1 MLDTVRRLFGHM
13 LVYGSGEIVLFAVN
27 FLLFPVY
34 TRVLEPAGYG
44 ALGLLLALRAF
55 LRPLNQLGLDESF
68 LRFHYDCET
77 DAERQALTGTTLLV
91 IGAAGAAVLGAFLVA
106 APLVSP
112 LLGGPEHTGA
122 LRLLAVNGFL
132 AAFLCVPHGLLRAR
146 NEAARFARWTVGG
159 GLGIV
164 VLRLLLVVG
173 LGWGV
178 FGMMLA
184 DVVVSAALLA
194 GLLPVAGRPAAWRC
208 SWPLARDLLRYGGP
222 RVPHALLRQTLG
234 QADRFL
240 LRLYLP
246 VTEVGVYGA
255 GATVA
260 NTLSMYREAFR
271 RAWMPL
277 AFERMSDADAP
288 RLFARLAT
296 VAFGL
301 LVFATLGLALFAG
314 PLLRWLTPPEYHDAV
329 QVAPLLAAGVAVH
342 AIGVLPT
349 TSLNVAKRMRPLPW
363 ATGAGA
369 LVTVAANVA
378 LVPPFGMRGAALA
391 SVAGSATLVAALA
404 AAANRCY
411 PIPYE
416 LGRLG
421 RIAAA
426 GAGLYAASHLGPQ
439 DASPGRRPAAGR
451 APRRVPR
458 RAARPRGAR
467 SRCDRPG
474 APAAGAAPGAG
485 VVTLPEAMST
495 ANHVRQPHTRQFEAA
510 AWAATAVRDA
520 CQAARMGPTHGRRQR
535 PAVRGRLDVMSTDTK
550 WIVGTGVAVI
560 ASVVGSAV
568 AVIAVVV
575 TLVGGVR
582 EDLRSFRTEVAAR
595 MEGFETRLRN
605 VEIAF
610 GQVDQRLLTIERIL
624 LPPREPASNR
634 AGR

>member
-1 MLDTVRRLFGHM
+1 MERLRAAGVREGPRLRYHFPVLDAVRRLFGHM

-91 IGAAGAAVLGAFLVA
+91 IGSASAAVLGIFLLA
-106 APLVSP
+106 APRVSP

-164 VLRLLLVVG
+164 ALRLFFVVA

-184 DVVVSAALLA
+184 DVLVSAVLLA
-194 GLLPVAGRPAAWRC
+194 GLLPVAGHPAAWRW
-208 SWPLARDLLRYGGP
+208 SSRLAGELLRYGSP

-234 QADRFL
+234 QADRLL

-246 VTEVGVYGA
+246 VAQVGVYGA

-296 VAFGL
+296 VAFGV

-314 PLLRWLTPPEYHDAV
+314 PLIRWLTPPEYHAAAGI
-329 QVAPLLAAGVAVH
+329 APLLAAGVAVH
-342 AIGVLPT
+342 ALTVFLT
-349 TSLNVAKRMRPLPW
+349 TSLNVSKRAGALPW

-369 LVTVAANVA
+369 FVTVAANLA
-378 LVPPFGMRGAALA
+378 LIPPLGMQGAALA
-391 SVAGSATLVAALA
+391 TVAGSVTLVAALA
-404 AAANRCY
+404 VSAQRRY

-416 LGRLG
+416 LGRLA
-421 RIAAA
+421 RIAATG
-426 GAGLYAASHLGPQ
+426 GALYAVSHLGPQ
-439 DASPGRRPAAGR
+439 DASASDVLLRAALLAAFPAVLPAVGVLDRATIGQVRRLLAPGRRF
-451 APRRVPR
+451 
-458 RAARPRGAR
+458 
-467 SRCDRPG
+467 D
-474 APAAGAAPGAG
+474 
-485 VVTLPEAMST
+485 E
-495 ANHVRQPHTRQFEAA
+495 
-510 AWAATAVRDA
+510 
-520 CQAARMGPTHGRRQR
+520 GP
-535 PAVRGRLDVMSTDTK
+535 SK
-550 WIVGTGVAVI
+550 
-560 ASVVGSAV
+560 
-568 AVIAVVV
+568 
-575 TLVGGVR
+575 
-582 EDLRSFRTEVAAR
+582 
-595 MEGFETRLRN
+595 
-605 VEIAF
+605 
-610 GQVDQRLLTIERIL
+610 
-624 LPPREPASNR
+624 
-634 AGR
+634 

>member
-1 MLDTVRRLFGHM
+1 MRASVRARSSGPLSSPVLDTIRRLFGHM
-13 LVYGSGEIVLFAVN
+13 FVYGSGEIVLFAVN

-77 DAERQALTGTTLLV
+77 DAQRQALTGTTLLV
-91 IGAAGAAVLGAFLVA
+91 IGAASVVVLAAFLLA

-146 NEAARFARWTVGG
+146 NEAVRFARWTVGG

-164 VLRLLLVVG
+164 ALRLLLVVG
-173 LGWGV
+173 LDWGV

-184 DVVVSAALLA
+184 DVMVSAVLLA
-194 GLLPVAGRPAAWRC
+194 GLLPVAGYPTEWRC

-222 RVPHALLRQTLG
+222 RVPHALLRQTVG

-260 NTLSMYREAFR
+260 NTLSMYRETFR

-277 AFERMSDADAP
+277 AYERMSDVDAP
-288 RLFARLAT
+288 QLFARLAT

-314 PLLRWLTPPEYHDAV
+314 PLIRWLTPPEYHDAV
-329 QVAPLLAAGVAVH
+329 YIAPVLAAGVAIH
-342 AIGVLPT
+342 ALTVFLT
-349 TSLNVAKRMRPLPW
+349 TSLNVSKRTGALPW
-363 ATGAGA
+363 AAGAGA
-369 LVTVAANVA
+369 FVTVATNVV
-378 LVPPFGMRGAALA
+378 LIPPLGMMGAALA
-391 SVAGSATLVAALA
+391 SVAGSVTLVATLTVA
-404 AAANRCY
+404 AQRYY

-416 LGRLG
+416 LGNLA
-421 RIAAA
+421 RIAAT
-426 GAGLYAASHLGPQ
+426 GGVLYAASLFGPQ
-439 DASPGRRPAAGR
+439 DASPVDFLLRTMLLAGFPAALLAVGVLDRATIGR
-451 APRRVPR
+451 AR
-458 RAARPRGAR
+458 
-467 SRCDRPG
+467 
-474 APAAGAAPGAG
+474 
-485 VVTLPEAMST
+485 
-495 ANHVRQPHTRQFEAA
+495 
-510 AWAATAVRDA
+510 
-520 CQAARMGPTHGRRQR
+520 
-535 PAVRGRLDVMSTDTK
+535 
-550 WIVGTGVAVI
+550 
-560 ASVVGSAV
+560 
-568 AVIAVVV
+568 
-575 TLVGGVR
+575 
-582 EDLRSFRTEVAAR
+582 
-595 MEGFETRLRN
+595 
-605 VEIAF
+605 
-610 GQVDQRLLTIERIL
+610 RLLGVCAAEM
-624 LPPREPASNR
+624 PRTTP
-634 AGR
+634 G

>member
-1 MLDTVRRLFGHM
+1 MF
-13 LVYGSGEIVLFAVN
+13 VYGSGEIVLFAVN

-77 DAERQALTGTTLLV
+77 DAERQALTGTTFLV
-91 IGAAGAAVLGAFLVA
+91 IGGASAIVLGVFLLA

-164 VLRLLLVVG
+164 ALRLWFVVA
-173 LGWGV
+173 LEWGV

-184 DVVVSAALLA
+184 DVMVSAVLLA
-194 GLLPVAGRPAAWRC
+194 GLLPVAGQPAAWRC
-208 SWPLARDLLRYGGP
+208 SWPLARELLRYGSP

-234 QADRFL
+234 QADRLL

-246 VTEVGVYGA
+246 VTQVGVYGA

-296 VAFGL
+296 VAFGV
-301 LVFATLGLALFAG
+301 LVFATLGLSLFAG
-314 PLLRWLTPPEYHDAV
+314 PLIRWLTPPEYHDAV
-329 QVAPLLAAGVAVH
+329 PIAPVLAAGVAIH
-342 AIGVLPT
+342 ALTVLLT
-349 TSLNVAKRMRPLPW
+349 TSLNISKQTGALPW

-369 LVTVAANVA
+369 FVTIAANVV
-378 LVPPFGMRGAALA
+378 LIPPLGMLGAALA
-391 SVAGSATLVAALA
+391 TVAGSITLVAALA
-404 AAANRCY
+404 VAAQRHY

-416 LGRLG
+416 LGRLA
-421 RIAAA
+421 RILAT
-426 GAGLYAASHLGPQ
+426 GGTLYALSQFGPR
-439 DASPGRRPAAGR
+439 DAPLIDILL
-451 APRRVPR
+451 
-458 RAARPRGAR
+458 RAALLAAFPVVLLAVGVLDRATLGQARRLLAR
-467 SRCDRPG
+467 SPRPDGGDR
-474 APAAGAAPGAG
+474 
-485 VVTLPEAMST
+485 E
-495 ANHVRQPHTRQFEAA
+495 
-510 AWAATAVRDA
+510 
-520 CQAARMGPTHGRRQR
+520 
-535 PAVRGRLDVMSTDTK
+535 
-550 WIVGTGVAVI
+550 
-560 ASVVGSAV
+560 
-568 AVIAVVV
+568 
-575 TLVGGVR
+575 
-582 EDLRSFRTEVAAR
+582 
-595 MEGFETRLRN
+595 
-605 VEIAF
+605 
-610 GQVDQRLLTIERIL
+610 
-624 LPPREPASNR
+624 
-634 AGR
+634 

>member
-1 MLDTVRRLFGHM
+1 MF
-13 LVYGSGEIVLFAVN
+13 VYGSGEIVLFAVN

-77 DAERQALTGTTLLV
+77 DAEHQALTGTTFLV
-91 IGAAGAAVLGAFLVA
+91 IGGASAIVLGVFLLA

-164 VLRLLLVVG
+164 ALRLWFVVA
-173 LGWGV
+173 LEWGV

-184 DVVVSAALLA
+184 DVMVSAVLLA
-194 GLLPVAGRPAAWRC
+194 GLLPVAGQPAAWRC
-208 SWPLARDLLRYGGP
+208 SWPLARELLRYGSP

-234 QADRFL
+234 QADRLL

-246 VTEVGVYGA
+246 VTQVGVYGA

-296 VAFGL
+296 VAFGV
-301 LVFATLGLALFAG
+301 LVFATLGLSLFAG
-314 PLLRWLTPPEYHDAV
+314 PLIRWLTPPEYHDAV
-329 QVAPLLAAGVAVH
+329 HIAPVLAAGVAIH
-342 AIGVLPT
+342 ALTVLLT
-349 TSLNVAKRMRPLPW
+349 TSLNISKQTGALPW

-369 LVTVAANVA
+369 FVTIAANVV
-378 LVPPFGMRGAALA
+378 LIPPLGMLGAALA
-391 SVAGSATLVAALA
+391 TVAGSITLVAALA
-404 AAANRCY
+404 VAAQRHY

-416 LGRLG
+416 LGRLA
-421 RIAAA
+421 RILAT
-426 GAGLYAASHLGPQ
+426 GGTLYALSQFGPR
-439 DASPGRRPAAGR
+439 DAPLIDILL
-451 APRRVPR
+451 
-458 RAARPRGAR
+458 RAALLAAFPVVLLAVGVLDRATLGQARRLLAR
-467 SRCDRPG
+467 SPRPDGGDR
-474 APAAGAAPGAG
+474 
-485 VVTLPEAMST
+485 E
-495 ANHVRQPHTRQFEAA
+495 
-510 AWAATAVRDA
+510 
-520 CQAARMGPTHGRRQR
+520 
-535 PAVRGRLDVMSTDTK
+535 
-550 WIVGTGVAVI
+550 
-560 ASVVGSAV
+560 
-568 AVIAVVV
+568 
-575 TLVGGVR
+575 
-582 EDLRSFRTEVAAR
+582 
-595 MEGFETRLRN
+595 
-605 VEIAF
+605 
-610 GQVDQRLLTIERIL
+610 
-624 LPPREPASNR
+624 
-634 AGR
+634 

>member
-1 MLDTVRRLFGHM
+1 M

-68 LRFHYDCET
+68 LRFQYDCET
-77 DAERQALTGTTLLV
+77 DTQRQTLIGTTLLV
-91 IGAAGAAVLGAFLVA
+91 IGGASAVVLGVFLFA

-146 NEAARFARWTVGG
+146 NEAVRFARWTVGG
-159 GLGIV
+159 GLGIAA
-164 VLRLLLVVG
+164 LRLLFVVG
-173 LGWGV
+173 LGWGL

-184 DVVVSAALLA
+184 DVTVSAVLFA
-194 GLLPVAGRPAAWRC
+194 GLLPIAGHPATWRF
-208 SWPLARDLLRYGGP
+208 SRRLAHDLLRYGGP

-288 RLFARLAT
+288 RLFAQLAT
-296 VAFGL
+296 GAFGI
-301 LVFATLGLALFAG
+301 LVFATLGVALFAG
-314 PLLRWLTPPEYHDAV
+314 PLILWLTPPGYHEAV
-329 QVAPLLAAGVAVH
+329 RIAPLLAVGVAIH
-342 AIGVLPT
+342 ALTVLPT
-349 TSLNVAKRMRPLPW
+349 TSLNVARETRALPW

-369 LVTVAANVA
+369 VVTVAANVA
-378 LVPPFGMRGAALA
+378 LIPPLGMTGAALA
-391 SVAGSATLVAALA
+391 TVAGSVTLVAGLA
-404 AAANRCY
+404 AVAQRHY

-416 LGRLG
+416 LGHLV
-421 RIAAA
+421 RIAATG
-426 GAGLYAASHLGPQ
+426 GALYSASGLGPQ
-439 DASPGRRPAAGR
+439 DASPADVLLRSALLAAFPVVLLLVGVLDRATIRNARRLLAPGPRADG
-451 APRRVPR
+451 APR
-458 RAARPRGAR
+458 
-467 SRCDRPG
+467 
-474 APAAGAAPGAG
+474 
-485 VVTLPEAMST
+485 E
-495 ANHVRQPHTRQFEAA
+495 
-510 AWAATAVRDA
+510 
-520 CQAARMGPTHGRRQR
+520 
-535 PAVRGRLDVMSTDTK
+535 
-550 WIVGTGVAVI
+550 
-560 ASVVGSAV
+560 
-568 AVIAVVV
+568 
-575 TLVGGVR
+575 
-582 EDLRSFRTEVAAR
+582 
-595 MEGFETRLRN
+595 
-605 VEIAF
+605 
-610 GQVDQRLLTIERIL
+610 
-624 LPPREPASNR
+624 
-634 AGR
+634 

>member
-1 MLDTVRRLFGHM
+1 MF
-13 LVYGSGEIVLFAVN
+13 VYGSGEIVLFAVN

-77 DAERQALTGTTLLV
+77 DAQRQALTGTTLLV
-91 IGAAGAAVLGAFLVA
+91 IGAASAVVLGAFLLA

-164 VLRLLLVVG
+164 ALRLWFVVV

-184 DVVVSAALLA
+184 DVVVSAVLVA
-194 GLLPVAGRPAAWRC
+194 GLLPVAGQPAAWRC
-208 SWPLARDLLRYGGP
+208 SWPLARELLRYGSP

-246 VTEVGVYGA
+246 VTQVGVYGA
-255 GATVA
+255 GATLA

-277 AFERMSDADAP
+277 AFERMSEPDAP

-296 VAFGL
+296 VAFGV

-314 PLLRWLTPPEYHDAV
+314 PLIRWLTPPEYHEAV
-329 QVAPLLAAGVAVH
+329 TIAPVLAAGVAIH
-342 AIGVLPT
+342 ALTVFLT
-349 TSLNVAKRMRPLPW
+349 TSLNVTKRTGALPW

-369 LVTVAANVA
+369 FVTVTANIA
-378 LVPPFGMRGAALA
+378 LIPPLGMPGAALA
-391 SVAGSATLVAALA
+391 TVAGSVTLVAALA
-404 AAANRCY
+404 VAAQRHY

-416 LGRLG
+416 LGRLA
-421 RIAAA
+421 RIAATG
-426 GAGLYAASHLGPQ
+426 GALYAASQLGPQ
-439 DASPGRRPAAGR
+439 EASLVDVLLRATLLGAFPVVLLAVGVLDRATIGQARRLL
-451 APRRVPR
+451 
-458 RAARPRGAR
+458 AR
-467 SRCDRPG
+467 SPRPDG
-474 APAAGAAPGAG
+474 
-485 VVTLPEAMST
+485 E
-495 ANHVRQPHTRQFEAA
+495 
-510 AWAATAVRDA
+510 
-520 CQAARMGPTHGRRQR
+520 
-535 PAVRGRLDVMSTDTK
+535 
-550 WIVGTGVAVI
+550 
-560 ASVVGSAV
+560 
-568 AVIAVVV
+568 
-575 TLVGGVR
+575 
-582 EDLRSFRTEVAAR
+582 
-595 MEGFETRLRN
+595 
-605 VEIAF
+605 
-610 GQVDQRLLTIERIL
+610 
-624 LPPREPASNR
+624 PRE
-634 AGR
+634 

>member
-1 MLDTVRRLFGHM
+1 MF
-13 LVYGSGEIVLFAVN
+13 VYGSGEIVLFAVN

-91 IGAAGAAVLGAFLVA
+91 IGAASSIVLGVFLLA

-122 LRLLAVNGFL
+122 LRLLAVNSFL

-146 NEAARFARWTVGG
+146 NEAARFARWTVGS

-164 VLRLLLVVG
+164 ALRLLFVVG

-184 DVVVSAALLA
+184 DMTVSTVLLA
-194 GLLPVAGRPAAWRC
+194 GLLPVAGRPTAWRC
-208 SWPLARDLLRYGGP
+208 SWPLARELLRYGRP

-234 QADRFL
+234 HADRFL

-246 VTEVGVYGA
+246 ITQVGVYGA

-260 NTLSMYREAFR
+260 NTLSMYPEAFR

-296 VAFGL
+296 VAFGV

-314 PLLRWLTPPEYHDAV
+314 PLLRWLTRPEYHDAV
-329 QVAPLLAAGVAVH
+329 HIAPVLGIGVAIH
-342 AIGVLPT
+342 ALTVFLT
-349 TSLNVAKRMRPLPW
+349 TSLNISKQTGALPW

-369 LVTVAANVA
+369 LVTIAAN
-378 LVPPFGMRGAALA
+378 LVLIPPLGMMGAALA
-391 SVAGSATLVAALA
+391 AVVGSATLVAALA
-404 AAANRCY
+404 VAAQRHY
-411 PIPYE
+411 RIPYE
-416 LGRLG
+416 LGRLT
-421 RIAAA
+421 RILAA
-426 GAGLYAASHLGPQ
+426 GGALYALSQLGPQ
-439 DASPGRRPAAGR
+439 DAHLVDILL
-451 APRRVPR
+451 RVAILGAFPVVLFLVGVLDR
-458 RAARPRGAR
+458 TTIGHACRLLAR
-467 SRCDRPG
+467 SR
-474 APAAGAAPGAG
+474 
-485 VVTLPEAMST
+485 T
-495 ANHVRQPHTRQFEAA
+495 ATP
-510 AWAATAVRDA
+510 
-520 CQAARMGPTHGRRQR
+520 
-535 PAVRGRLDVMSTDTK
+535 
-550 WIVGTGVAVI
+550 
-560 ASVVGSAV
+560 
-568 AVIAVVV
+568 
-575 TLVGGVR
+575 
-582 EDLRSFRTEVAAR
+582 
-595 MEGFETRLRN
+595 
-605 VEIAF
+605 
-610 GQVDQRLLTIERIL
+610 
-624 LPPREPASNR
+624 
-634 AGR
+634 

>member
-1 MLDTVRRLFGHM
+1 MRAGVRGRPWVRYHAPVLDTVRRLFGHM

-91 IGAAGAAVLGAFLVA
+91 IGVTSAVVLGVFLFA

-164 VLRLLLVVG
+164 ALRLLFVVG

-184 DVVVSAALLA
+184 DVMVSAVLLA
-194 GLLPVAGRPAAWRC
+194 GLLPVAGRPGAWRC
-208 SWPLARDLLRYGGP
+208 SWPLARELLRYGSP

-246 VTEVGVYGA
+246 VSQVGVYGA

-277 AFERMSDADAP
+277 AFERMADADAP

-296 VAFGL
+296 IAFGV
-301 LVFATLGLALFAG
+301 LVFTTLGLVLFAG
-314 PLLRWLTPPEYHDAV
+314 PLIRWLTPPGYHDAV
-329 QVAPLLAAGVAVH
+329 DIAPVLAAGVAIH
-342 AIGVLPT
+342 ALTVFLT
-349 TSLNVAKRMRPLPW
+349 TSLNVSKQTGALPW

-369 LVTVAANVA
+369 FVTVAANIV
-378 LVPPFGMRGAALA
+378 LIPLLGMLGAAVA
-391 SVAGSATLVAALA
+391 TVAGSVTMVATLAFAAQHH
-404 AAANRCY
+404 Y

-416 LGRLG
+416 LGRLA
-421 RIAAA
+421 RIAATA
-426 GAGLYAASHLGPQ
+426 GALYVLSLYGPQ
-439 DASPGRRPAAGR
+439 DASPADVLLRTALLGAFPVVLLAVGVLDRSTMAQARGLLARR
-451 APRRVPR
+451 
-458 RAARPRGAR
+458 
-467 SRCDRPG
+467 
-474 APAAGAAPGAG
+474 
-485 VVTLPEAMST
+485 L
-495 ANHVRQPHTRQFEAA
+495 QP
-510 AWAATAVRDA
+510 
-520 CQAARMGPTHGRRQR
+520 
-535 PAVRGRLDVMSTDTK
+535 
-550 WIVGTGVAVI
+550 
-560 ASVVGSAV
+560 
-568 AVIAVVV
+568 
-575 TLVGGVR
+575 
-582 EDLRSFRTEVAAR
+582 
-595 MEGFETRLRN
+595 
-605 VEIAF
+605 
-610 GQVDQRLLTIERIL
+610 
-624 LPPREPASNR
+624 
-634 AGR
+634 